1 MDPANANTL
10 IYSEDNY
17 FLTNVSL
24 VEYAIAEKAPMSITP
39 AEGHHLQALTVGRQ
53 YPTSEYVASHL
64 GASPNQLGLVPQI
77 GVTVPNRNHRD
88 YPQEAQQP
96 ALNTS
101 VLLSDVEI
109 VPTGQNPD
117 PELQHEFLQF
127 LMENQRLLNSV
138 TSPTEVAIAA
148 IQDGFANDIRNR
160 GLAPPLLD
168 IQKIG
173 LQFKPVVGS
182 AASRQ
187 QSDSR
192 TKTQA
197 KIIKCPFPFCEGHFT
212 RSAGLKNH
220 LSGHFSLTPKQCLR
234 CGKCFS
240 DAAIKRHKDSCT
252 RGLVLT
258 QTSRF

>member
-1 MDPANANTL
+1 
-10 IYSEDNY
+10 
-17 FLTNVSL
+17 
-24 VEYAIAEKAPMSITP
+24 
-39 AEGHHLQALTVGRQ
+39 
-53 YPTSEYVASHL
+53 
-64 GASPNQLGLVPQI
+64 
-77 GVTVPNRNHRD
+77 
-88 YPQEAQQP
+88 
-96 ALNTS
+96 
-101 VLLSDVEI
+101 
-109 VPTGQNPD
+109 
-117 PELQHEFLQF
+117 
-127 LMENQRLLNSV
+127 MENQRLLNSV

-148 IQDGFANDIRNR
+148 IQHGFANNMRNR

-197 KIIKCPFPFCEGHFT
+197 KNIKCPFPFCEGHFT
-212 RSAGLKNH
+212 RSAGLKSKSRKLNTIPDFLTCSHDADH

-258 QTSRF
+258 